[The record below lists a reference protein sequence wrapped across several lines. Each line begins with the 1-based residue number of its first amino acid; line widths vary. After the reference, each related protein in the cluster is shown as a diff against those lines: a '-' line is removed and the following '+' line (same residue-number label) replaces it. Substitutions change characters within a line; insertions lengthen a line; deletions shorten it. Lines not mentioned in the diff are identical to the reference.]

1 MLILGLDFINKVMLG
16 SKLINTILGP
26 DLINNIILGLTL
38 ICKVQILL

>member
-1 MLILGLDFINKVMLG
+1 MLILGLDFIYKVMLG